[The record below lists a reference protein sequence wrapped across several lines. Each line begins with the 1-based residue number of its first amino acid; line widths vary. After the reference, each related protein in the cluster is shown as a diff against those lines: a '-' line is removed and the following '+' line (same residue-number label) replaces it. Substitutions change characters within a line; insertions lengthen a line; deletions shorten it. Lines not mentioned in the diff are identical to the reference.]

1 MKLKVSL
8 AVVALLA
15 FMVMAPLAA
24 RADFLSIGIAV
35 NDANPADATTVQT
48 SSSGVVA
55 YSFPTATATIPF
67 TITVGGQGYPIV
79 QNPNFFTNTLDVK
92 NFGSG
97 SNTLYVYI
105 TSQNMMGGLG
115 TGTLMSYLTSNI
127 LNSGGALTIN
137 TYYSDTN
144 QLYAGTLL
152 KSLNVPPAGTV
163 SSTFTGVSLTAPY
176 SETVEY
182 IFTASTIGAT
192 ANANADILGA
202 PEPASLSLLGFG
214 IVGLGALRK
223 KLRK

>member
-24 RADFLSIGIAV
+24 RADLLSIGIAV
-35 NDANPADATTVQT
+35 NDANPADASTVAT

-55 YSFPTATATIPF
+55 YTFPTATATIPF
-67 TITVGGQGYPIV
+67 TIGVGGQGYPIV

-92 NFGSG
+92 AFGSG

-105 TSQNMMGGLG
+105 TSQNMTGGLS
-115 TGTLMSYLTSNI
+115 TQSLLSALSSNI
-127 LNSGGALTIN
+127 LNNGGTLTIN

-144 QLYAGTLL
+144 QLYTGTLL
-152 KSLNVPPAGTV
+152 MSQN
-163 SSTFTGVSLTAPY
+163 FTGAGNSNTTKSVVLTAPY